1 MSEKL
6 FELIQIHHIQSTVG
20 EVIYFNCPHCGKEI
34 AVHLRALEDDPD
46 TVEIYWGKN
55 LKEINEKQ
63 KKLERQ
69 T

>member
-6 FELIQIHHIQSTVG
+6 FELIQIHHIQSTIG
-20 EVIYFNCPHCGKEI
+20 ETIYFKCPHCKKEI
-34 AVHLRALEDDPD
+34 AIHLRSLEDDSD
-46 TVEIYWGKN
+46 TVEVYWGKN

-63 KKLERQ
+63 KKVEKQ